1 MNDGVGIT
9 TGVKSDAL
17 RGETENQVLIMVLIF
32 G

>member
-9 TGVKSDAL
+9 TGIKSDAL
-17 RGETENQVLIMVLIF
+17 RGATENHVLNRVLIN